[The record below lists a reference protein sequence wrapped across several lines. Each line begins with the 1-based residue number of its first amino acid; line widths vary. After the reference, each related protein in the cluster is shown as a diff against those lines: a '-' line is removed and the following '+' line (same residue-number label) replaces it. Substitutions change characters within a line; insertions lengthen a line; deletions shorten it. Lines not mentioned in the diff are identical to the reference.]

1 MSQLPAGAFDARSSG
16 IPAQVEQPA
25 ASPTSLENH
34 LGGAEGRRYRTYQYD
49 LVRPHVGRSLLE
61 VGSGLGHFS
70 EMFEDRLDYLVVSD
84 SDPYCI
90 GELTQRYLGRSDVEV
105 LSLALPG
112 EIKIQRKVD
121 TVVMMNVLEHIAD
134 DAQALRDLAACLTP
148 GGRIVI
154 WVPGYMQL
162 YGDFDRL
169 VGHVTRYT
177 PKTLRRSVEAA
188 GLHVEVCKPVNL
200 IGGIAWWLMVRVSGV
215 GHASPKLASIYD
227 MTVVPVTRALE
238 RMFRPPFGQTVLC
251 VASLGDGSGESEADS

>member
-1 MSQLPAGAFDARSSG
+1 MTQPPARTFDSSAIG
-16 IPAQVEQPA
+16 TPEQVEQPA

-34 LGGAEGRRYRTYQYD
+34 LGGAEGRRYRSYQHD
-49 LVRPHVGRSLLE
+49 LVKPHVGRSLLE

-70 EMFEDRLDYLVVSD
+70 GMFEGSLEYLVVSD

-90 GELTQRYLGRSDVEV
+90 GELTQRYAGRSDVEV
-105 LSLALPG
+105 LTLSLPG
-112 EIKIQRKVD
+112 EIKINRKVD

-134 DAQALRDLAACLTP
+134 DTQALRDLAACLTP

-177 PKTLRRSVEAA
+177 PATLRRSVEAA

-227 MTVVPVTRALE
+227 MTVVPVTRTLE
-238 RMFRPPFGQTVLC
+238 RLFRPPFGQTVFC
-251 VASLGDGSGESEADS
+251 VASLDAGS